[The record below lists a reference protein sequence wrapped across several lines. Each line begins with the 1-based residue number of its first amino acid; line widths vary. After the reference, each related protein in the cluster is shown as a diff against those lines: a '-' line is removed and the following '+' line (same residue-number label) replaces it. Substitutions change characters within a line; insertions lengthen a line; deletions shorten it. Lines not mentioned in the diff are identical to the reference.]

1 MEVGLLFGG
10 RIELR
15 PEWAVFLCGHSFL
28 AVFMADLV
36 VEALGKPYNH
46 PFWLHG
52 SVVLEGTCLK
62 GVIEPAIAHVGVA
75 TYVKWQPKGQRS
87 PSAIFRSRECL

>member
-1 MEVGLLFGG
+1 MGYFLAVGLSSGQNGPF
-10 RIELR
+10 
-15 PEWAVFLCGHSFL
+15 FLCGRSFL

-52 SVVLEGTCLK
+52 SL
-62 GVIEPAIAHVGVA
+62 
-75 TYVKWQPKGQRS
+75 S
-87 PSAIFRSRECL
+87 PWLWKALLASKASLSPPLPVWA

>member
-1 MEVGLLFGG
+1 MALKVGLLFGG

-36 VEALGKPYNH
+36 VEALGKPYNC

-52 SVVLEGTCLK
+52 SLRPWFWKALASK
-62 GVIEPAIAHVGVA
+62 ASL
-75 TYVKWQPKGQRS
+75 S
-87 PSAIFRSRECL
+87 PPLPVWVWLHT